1 MTGWDIDPGGV
12 SGVLSKAGTAAKN
25 MSDAGGSMQTNL
37 EGASSHA
44 GTLTSQYGPYTST
57 AGVVG
62 AALAQFAQHWNHD
75 LVYIAK
81 RTSKSLNGAAEATR
95 DYLNGS
101 LEQAANAQQEA
112 AKEPQIDLPGQGQG
126 RGRGETGR
134 RTEGQ

>member
-1 MTGWDIDPGGV
+1 VTGWDIDPAGV

-25 MSDAGGSMQTNL
+25 MSDAGTAMQTNL

-57 AGVVG
+57 AGIVG

-81 RTSKSLNGAAEATR
+81 RTSKSLNGAADATGH
-95 DYLNGS
+95 YVHGS
-101 LEQAANAQQEA
+101 QEQAANAQAEA
-112 AKEPQIDLPGQGQG
+112 AKEPKIDMPGRRQ
-126 RGRGETGR
+126 GETGR
-134 RTEGQ
+134 RTEGR